1 MSSFLIAGPLI
12 VFLYF
17 CLHRCGFFFH
27 YRSKRKSE
35 SGLSQ
40 QDFQKLQS
48 LSQRAEKMQLR
59 VENLERILD
68 AESPNWRQTYDS

>member
-12 VFLYF
+12 VFLIF
-17 CLHRCGFFFH
+17 VAPLWLFLH